1 MKAIRI
7 FAAALVAVFA
17 ISCGPKA
24 NVKVDAELPTQG
36 QIDSVSY
43 LIGINFGSFI
53 KNFAD
58 DLNDINMAEVKKGMK
73 DFMNAEGSQYDPE
86 FVEQFDINPNMMN
99 QLFNEFIMKKQ
110 NYKAAVNAA
119 TLILLQAVSS
129 TLSSLQV
136 QMKRSLLTTQSG

>member
-73 DFMNAEGSQYDPE
+73 DFMNAEGSQYEPE

-99 QLFNEFIMKKQ
+99 QLFNEFINCFVVCFKSCSFIIGKII
-110 NYKAAVNAA
+110 AVGESFDVVDELAEFGNI
-119 TLILLQAVSS
+119 T
-129 TLSSLQV
+129 
-136 QMKRSLLTTQSG
+136 